1 MPAHSAMIGCRC
13 PIVIVMSV
21 SVGLQDKMDDR
32 DKFQTILAVG
42 YSGMCLDSVRGA
54 QSVRSP
60 VFGLNRGDIM
70 PNLNAP
76 SRVIFLVSLALA
88 ILALLGALVIIPV
101 ITQYAFWLAILAYV
115 VLALGTIMKGM

>member
-1 MPAHSAMIGCRC
+1 
-13 PIVIVMSV
+13 
-21 SVGLQDKMDDR
+21 
-32 DKFQTILAVG
+32 
-42 YSGMCLDSVRGA
+42 
-54 QSVRSP
+54 
-60 VFGLNRGDIM
+60 M

-76 SRVIFLVSLALA
+76 SRVVFLISLALA